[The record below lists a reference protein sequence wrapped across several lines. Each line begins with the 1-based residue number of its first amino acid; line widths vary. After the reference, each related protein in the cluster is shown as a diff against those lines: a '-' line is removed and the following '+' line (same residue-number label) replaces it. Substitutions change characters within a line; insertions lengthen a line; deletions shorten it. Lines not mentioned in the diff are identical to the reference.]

1 MAFKKFVKPLF
12 SAIVFASLLAACTE
26 PGCVTIADPG
36 LRLRFIIQYT
46 RIATSGVRQTVTKDT
61 LIKLVT
67 VRGIDNTSKFVSNI
81 QDTSKTGVNSV
92 SAYLS
97 QVRDTTGF
105 VIKWDTAKIAANSG
119 VNSIFTDTLIVKYTR
134 QSYFV
139 SEGCGFNYRFR
150 DIEIVK
156 QTFEKSISKQI
167 QSVTVTNPV
176 ADEGLQP
183 NITIRFNL
191 RKP

>member
-1 MAFKKFVKPLF
+1 MSFKKFVKPLF
-12 SAIVFASLLAACTE
+12 SAIVFAGLFAACTE

-36 LRLRFIIQYT
+36 LRMRFIIQYN

-61 LIKLVT
+61 LIRLISVQ
-67 VRGIDNTSKFVSNI
+67 GIGNTSNYDVSNI
-81 QDTSKTGVNSV
+81 QDTSTVSSV
-92 SAYLS
+92 RAYLS
-97 QVRDTTGF
+97 QVHDTTGF
-105 VIKWDTAKIAANSG
+105 VIKWDTAKLKTNSNI
-119 VNSIFTDTLIVKYTR
+119 NSVFTDTLIVKYQR